1 MRIIIEKDY
10 QDIGKTANKFMR
22 ELLINNPNATL
33 GLATGSSPV
42 GLYKEMI
49 ADNKAGITTFKN
61 IKTVNLDE
69 YVGLPEGHD
78 QTYRYFMNDNL
89 FNHIDIDKNN
99 TRVPN
104 GMAENLENA
113 CKEYTDYVAKNIP
126 DVQILGIG
134 SNGHIAFNDPGVA
147 DFNDKAM
154 IKVVELDEI
163 CRNQQVND
171 GCFKTLS
178 DVPKNALTLT
188 VPTLTKAS
196 SLFCSVPAKTKAWA
210 VKETLTTDKID
221 EHCPATIMRL
231 HNDACLYC
239 DSDSASML

>member
-134 SNGHIAFNDPGVA
+134 SNGHIAFNEPGTPFDAHTHIVTLKEGTRQDNA
-147 DFNDKAM
+147 RFFSS
-154 IKVVELDEI
+154 IDE
-163 CRNQQVND
+163 
-171 GCFKTLS
+171 
-178 DVPKNALTLT
+178 
-188 VPTLTKAS
+188 VPTHAITMGIADIMQAKMIILVANGIGKSKAIYDM
-196 SLFCSVPAKTKAWA
+196 AKGPI
-210 VKETLTTDKID
+210 TTDCPASILQSHPNVVVIID
-221 EHCPATIMRL
+221 E
-231 HNDACLYC
+231 
-239 DSDSASML
+239 SAGYLLK